1 MNKYEIIHSKK
12 LFIHLTNLF
21 LPMASYESVSRDVDV
36 DEHHTY
42 TQVQI
47 ILQTNR
53 QQVSDKQ
60 QYVEYEKVSDQG
72 PV

>member
-1 MNKYEIIHSKK
+1 
-12 LFIHLTNLF
+12 
-21 LPMASYESVSRDVDV
+21 MASYESVSRDVDV

-72 PV
+72 PVWVQSEDKVPGGLILTQDINIW